1 MINYE
6 KAQEEWSLRLG
17 TAKSQSKHWQM
28 ACFCSLLLA
37 ILLVVAIVILM
48 NIQKTYVYVAEV
60 KPQENI
66 VNVKPASIPYVAS
79 EAQEE
84 YFIAKFIRSIM
95 GLSLDPVVVRNQW
108 FESYRWVDS
117 RAIGQLND
125 YARKVNPFADMGRMT
140 KVVKIRNFHPI
151 GNHSFDFS
159 WNVITYDMKGNI
171 QQTEAYNGIFTL
183 IQGPSPSDTE
193 TLLENPLGLKIVYFA
208 FSPQG
213 KS

>member
-1 MINYE
+1 MIDYQ
-6 KAQEEWSLRLG
+6 KAQEEWSSRIG
-17 TAKSQSKHWQM
+17 TAKSQAKHWQI
-28 ACFCSLLLA
+28 ACFFSLLLA

-66 VNVKPASIPYVAS
+66 VNVKPADIPYVAS

-84 YFIAKFIRSIM
+84 YFIAKFIRSM
-95 GLSLDPVVVRNQW
+95 MSLSLDPVVVRNQW
-108 FESYRWVDS
+108 FQSYRWVDS
-117 RAIGQLND
+117 RAIEQLNE

-140 KVVKIRNFHPI
+140 KVVKIRTFHPI

-159 WNVITYDMKGNI
+159 WNVITYDMKGNV

-183 IQGPSPSDTE
+183 IQGASPSDTE